1 MSWLPRIYITT
12 TTICED
18 EGEFEGP
25 ILIIETRSWRI
36 EFSVARIVRKV
47 SK

>member
-1 MSWLPRIYITT
+1 VSWLPRIYLTT

-25 ILIIETRSWRI
+25 ILIFETRRWRI
-36 EFSVARIVRKV
+36 EFSVARLTRQVTK
-47 SK
+47 